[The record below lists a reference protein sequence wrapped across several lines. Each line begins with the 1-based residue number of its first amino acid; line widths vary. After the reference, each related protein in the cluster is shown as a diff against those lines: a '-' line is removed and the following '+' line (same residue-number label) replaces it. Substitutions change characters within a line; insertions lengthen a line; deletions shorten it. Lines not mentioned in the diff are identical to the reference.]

1 VSVSRVWFQ
10 SFNEPDIMYWI
21 RNEPAFGAQAVMLDG
36 NETFGGLRP
45 QLTRLYAAGV
55 RYVAPPIGQLIAS
68 SANGTGL
75 VQSGYARDAIAA
87 GLKVITWTVERN
99 YECWP
104 AEASTLATPQC
115 KSMNELELID
125 TLYKMGVV
133 GVFSDWPATTTFYAS
148 CMIAKREY
156 AQPETASI
164 DARPAWL
171 VNNMAPSPLKTTLST
186 CLADASFV
194 PKPHDFSIGHRG
206 ACLQFPEHTAESYT
220 AAIEMGAG
228 IVECDVSV
236 TKDGELVCRHDQ
248 CDLHTSTNILA
259 VPSLAAK
266 CSIPFTPGYPAN
278 ATHNATSARVSCCTS
293 DLTLAEFKTL
303 CGRMDSSKASATSA
317 AAYMSMDNTATFRT
331 DLYSDAWDGTVCP
344 TLVTHKESIALIN
357 AAGRKFTPELKT
369 YFSWSGSLTYDQV
382 RQKVQAAGARERR
395 PCHSNCF

>member
-1 VSVSRVWFQ
+1 MDNTATFRTDLYSDAWDGTVCPTLVTHKESIAIINAAGRKFTPELKDYVQGSMSLTYDQVRQKVVDEYKTAGVSVSRVWFQ

-259 VPSLAAK
+259 
-266 CSIPFTPGYPAN
+266 
-278 ATHNATSARVSCCTS
+278 
-293 DLTLAEFKTL
+293 
-303 CGRMDSSKASATSA
+303 
-317 AAYMSMDNTATFRT
+317 
-331 DLYSDAWDGTVCP
+331 
-344 TLVTHKESIALIN
+344 
-357 AAGRKFTPELKT
+357 
-369 YFSWSGSLTYDQV
+369 
-382 RQKVQAAGARERR
+382 
-395 PCHSNCF
+395 

>member
-1 VSVSRVWFQ
+1 
-10 SFNEPDIMYWI
+10 
-21 RNEPAFGAQAVMLDG
+21 
-36 NETFGGLRP
+36 
-45 QLTRLYAAGV
+45 
-55 RYVAPPIGQLIAS
+55 
-68 SANGTGL
+68 
-75 VQSGYARDAIAA
+75 
-87 GLKVITWTVERN
+87 
-99 YECWP
+99 
-104 AEASTLATPQC
+104 
-115 KSMNELELID
+115 MNELELID

-228 IVECDVSV
+228 IVECDVAV

-266 CSIPFTPGYPAN
+266 CSIPFTPAN
-278 ATHNATSARVSCCTS
+278 PTAHPQINNTDVKCCTS

-303 CGRMDSSKASATSA
+303 CGRMDSSNSAATSA

-344 TLVTHKESIALIN
+344 TLVTHKESIALMN

-369 YFSWSGSLTYDQV
+369 YVQGSMSLTYDQV
-382 RQKVQAAGARERR
+382 RQKVQAAGAREPR
-395 PCHSNCF
+395 PCHSNCFSQLHLVLACARVP